1 MASPA
6 PTEQKRA
13 RWPVPAIALCVALI
27 AMYAWPRQQTATPSN
42 PQTPAEGSNDGSPA
56 NGNGGE
62 PGVQPETAE
71 TNNRTPATNLTRT
84 TAPDSRDEPQGLR
97 GLVVD
102 QHSRPVPGVDV
113 YLVESASND
122 PLLFPK
128 VQQQRH
134 LLAPIA
140 STVTAADGTFAV
152 GLGVAQQKVYEVF
165 LLSDHHATVR
175 LTGLRLLPDTWHDL
189 GVLIV
194 EVGTTIRGRVT
205 IAGQPGMPV
214 PQAVVSVSSG
224 GVFADAAMRALPGE
238 QGALVAQVSQDGTYE
253 LQHAPT
259 TGIVRIAA
267 IAPGFAQVVKQD
279 VELQAGVPVTV
290 NFELP
295 PGKTLSGTVQTRTG
309 LPIANARIEAIP
321 KQANLSLLVAF
332 SDDRGAFVVHGLRK
346 GKHTVR
352 AIAKGFA
359 TAAQDDVEPGA
370 DVQLTMVPQ
379 NRIHIVARTPNGRL
393 LRNYRVGLRRFFPK
407 DHKAALDDTALRLG
421 TIGSIHEIRDQRV
434 RLNQGEQF
442 AEITSV
448 PDGTFTCEVEAPG
461 FAKTLSLPVRFP
473 IPASAGPVPA
483 PGTPQTE
490 DPAIQALALPPG
502 AVQQIEVV
510 VSPGCR
516 LRGQI
521 VDERGAPIADAEV
534 TTQPAGAMPDSPM
547 LRIMQGWVPKR
558 ITARLQKTDAN
569 GFFMLDHLAL
579 ANYQLQVEHPDMC
592 RTLVRDIDC
601 NQAVERTLPPIIMA
615 FGSTVTGVATAG
627 GRIVGQM
634 KVILTTPPTTPADKS
649 LRLETVTDGEGR
661 YRFTRRIPPGSYV
674 LQTAIVGSTNPDS
687 QIFNQLL
694 QLKRSS
700 KTFVVPAGQDVVP
713 VDLNLPSAK

>member
-1 MASPA
+1 MATPA
-6 PTEQKRA
+6 PTDHKRA
-13 RWPVPAIALCVALI
+13 RWLVPLLAVGVAVI
-27 AMYAWPRQQTATPSN
+27 AMYAWPREQTATPS
-42 PQTPAEGSNDGSPA
+42 TPTADTGNAAAAA
-56 NGNGGE
+56 NETGE
-62 PGVQPETAE
+62 TGVQPATAD
-71 TNNRTPATNLTRT
+71 TNDRTPAPNLTRT

-102 QHSRPVPGVDV
+102 QRSRPVPGVDV

-140 STVTAADGTFAV
+140 SAVTAADGTFAV
-152 GLGVAQQKVYEVF
+152 GLGVAQQKVYDLFV
-165 LLSDHHATVR
+165 LSDHHATVR

-189 GVLIV
+189 GVLTLDI
-194 EVGTTIRGRVT
+194 GTTIRGRVT

-214 PQAVVSVSSG
+214 PQAVISVSSG
-224 GVFADAAMRALPGE
+224 GVFADAAMRALPDE
-238 QGALVAQVSQDGTYE
+238 QGALVAQVRQDGTYE

-267 IAPGFAQVVKQD
+267 IAPGFARVVKQG
-279 VELQAGVPVTV
+279 VELQAGVAVTV
-290 NFELP
+290 DFELP
-295 PGKTLSGTVQTRTG
+295 PGKTLSGTVRTSTG
-309 LPIANARIEAIP
+309 VPIANARIEAIP
-321 KQANLSLLVAF
+321 KQANMPLLVAF
-332 SDDRGAFVVHGLRK
+332 SDERGAFVVHGLRK

-352 AIAKGFA
+352 ATAKGFA
-359 TAAQDDVEPGA
+359 KTSQDDVEPGA

-379 NRIHIVARTPNGRL
+379 NRIHVIARTPNGRL

-407 DHKAALDDTALRLG
+407 DHQAPLDATAVRLG

-434 RLNQGEQF
+434 RLSQGTQF

-448 PDGTFTCEVEAPG
+448 PNGIFACEIEAPG
-461 FAKTLSLPVRFP
+461 FAKTLSLPIRFP

-483 PGTPQTE
+483 PGTPQAD

-502 AVQQIEVV
+502 AVQKVEVI
-510 VSPGCR
+510 VSPGAR

-521 VDERGAPIADAEV
+521 VDQNGAPVVGAVV
-534 TTQPAGAMPDSPM
+534 TTQPAGTMPDSPT
-547 LRIMQGWVPKR
+547 LRVMQGWVPKR
-558 ITARLQKTDAN
+558 ITVRSHKTDAN
-569 GFFMLDHLAL
+569 GTFVLDRLAL
-579 ANYQLQVEHPDMC
+579 TTYQLQVEHPDLC
-592 RTLVRDIDC
+592 RTLVRNIDC
-601 NQAVERTLPPIIMA
+601 NQPAERTLPPITMA
-615 FGSTVTGVATAG
+615 FGGTVAGLATAN

-634 KVILTTPPTTPADKS
+634 KVILTTPPTSPADKS

-674 LQTAIVGSTNPDS
+674 LQTAVVGGTNPDS
-687 QIFNQLL
+687 EIFNQLL

-700 KTFVVPAGQDVVP
+700 KTFVVPAGQDVVQ